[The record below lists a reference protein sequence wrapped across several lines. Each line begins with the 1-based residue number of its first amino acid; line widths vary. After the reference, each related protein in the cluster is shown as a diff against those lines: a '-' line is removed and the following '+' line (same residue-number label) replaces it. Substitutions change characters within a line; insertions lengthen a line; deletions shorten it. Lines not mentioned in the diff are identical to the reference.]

1 MALHNTILMA
11 VSGIL
16 IGIYFLPSEKDAVL
30 DVKINATYDYIV
42 DPEVSVLLVEAGG
55 SEYGNEDI
63 STHIKAAAVEI
74 GRLTLFHRNTH
85 QMKQDQKSF
94 WPRGKVLGGSS
105 SINYLAYVRGSRYDY
120 DNWEKEGCVMT
131 SSDLEGHIFSRM
143 ADRNKKEPLY
153 PDYQLEFFSNAQD
166 DEFIENG
173 LPMNYNKTVKELYRK
188 DPVLWN
194 LQLLPFSSTRNVQ
207 VMVKTGLICT
217 PKQGLSKPV
226 LVKVLDSSE
235 VNILNFPSDQEIIS
249 LKTPYHSKLH
259 KFKCAM
265 RIVHEMALHYTI
277 LMAVSGILLGIYFLP
292 SEKDVVLDVKL
303 NVTYDYIVGKY
314 IHNLFIQDQVGSRFS
329 CTEKDYKYYCVFIL
343 VGAVCQS
350 SNSKQTSVKI
360 QLSVLLVEAGGSE
373 YGNED
378 ISTPIKAAAV
388 ENTKNDWSFYTVSQ
402 KYSHQMK
409 QDQKSFWPRGKVL
422 GGSSSINYLAY
433 VRGSRY
439 DYDNW
444 EKEGCTG
451 WSYKD
456 VLPYFLKIEDIQA
469 PRFYDSDYHSRGGY
483 LGVSEVK
490 NTPLPEIYKQAAHE
504 IGIEHVDLNGENQIG
519 FSYMQSSMKNGERSN
534 TAKAYLRPVINRS
547 NLHISINSFV
557 TKVLLDG
564 IKVIGVEVI
573 KDNRKR
579 NLYANEEVILSAGA
593 INSPVI
599 LMLSGIGP
607 KNHLTK
613 LKIPVVADLPVGE
626 NLQDHYQI
634 FVKFLINKPYCITS
648 AETVSLW
655 NEMQYHILGKGVMTT
670 SGLEGHIFGR
680 MTDRNKKEPL
690 YPDYQLEFF
699 SIAQDDLYME
709 YGIPVNHNESV
720 IKLLQTRSS
729 SMEFTILAIQQ
740 HPKCTGYVR
749 LQSTDPFDY
758 PAIDPNYLC
767 EYDDVKTLLA
777 GIRIMRKLEKTK
789 AFKEIGATYNRMDFK
804 GICDT
809 EEFDSDEYWEC
820 IIRHWGM
827 TGYHPTSTCRMGSKT
842 DPTSVVDPQ
851 LRVKGISGL
860 RVADAS
866 VMRHL
871 TSGNTNA
878 PCIMIGEKAADLIRG
893 KDTVKAFR
901 DKIKHLNL

>member
-16 IGIYFLPSEKDAVL
+16 IGIYFLPSEKD
-30 DVKINATYDYIV
+30 
-42 DPEVSVLLVEAGG
+42 
-55 SEYGNEDI
+55 
-63 STHIKAAAVEI
+63 
-74 GRLTLFHRNTH
+74 
-85 QMKQDQKSF
+85 
-94 WPRGKVLGGSS
+94 
-105 SINYLAYVRGSRYDY
+105 
-120 DNWEKEGCVMT
+120 
-131 SSDLEGHIFSRM
+131 
-143 ADRNKKEPLY
+143 
-153 PDYQLEFFSNAQD
+153 
-166 DEFIENG
+166 
-173 LPMNYNKTVKELYRK
+173 
-188 DPVLWN
+188 
-194 LQLLPFSSTRNVQ
+194 
-207 VMVKTGLICT
+207 
-217 PKQGLSKPV
+217 
-226 LVKVLDSSE
+226 
-235 VNILNFPSDQEIIS
+235 
-249 LKTPYHSKLH
+249 
-259 KFKCAM
+259 
-265 RIVHEMALHYTI
+265 
-277 LMAVSGILLGIYFLP
+277 
-292 SEKDVVLDVKL
+292 VVLDVKL
-303 NVTYDYIVGKY
+303 NTTYDYIV
-314 IHNLFIQDQVGSRFS
+314 
-329 CTEKDYKYYCVFIL
+329 
-343 VGAVCQS
+343 VGAGS
-350 SNSKQTSVKI
+350 SGAVIANRLSEDPGI
-360 QLSVLLVEAGGSE
+360 SVLLVEAGGSE

-388 ENTKNDWSFYTVSQ
+388 ENTKDDWAFYTVSQ

-456 VLPYFLKIEDIQA
+456 VLPYYLKIEDIQA
-469 PRFYDSDYHSRGGY
+469 PRLYDSDYHSRGGY
-483 LGVSEVK
+483 LGVSEVR

-534 TAKAYLRPVINRS
+534 TAKAYLRPVINRP
-547 NLHISINSFV
+547 NLHISINTFV

-564 IKVIGVEVI
+564 KKAIGVEVI
-573 KDNRKR
+573 KDNRKL
-579 NLYANEEVILSAGA
+579 NLYANKEVILSAGA

-607 KNHLTK
+607 KSHLTK
-613 LKIPVVADLPVGE
+613 LKIPIVADLPVGE

-634 FVKFLINKPYCITS
+634 FMKFLINKPYSPTS
-648 AETVSLW
+648 DATSSLW
-655 NEMQYHILGKGVMTT
+655 NKLQYHILGKGVMTS

-680 MTDRNKKEPL
+680 MTDRRKTEPQ

-699 SIAQDDLYME
+699 SNAQDDGFIDNGL
-709 YGIPVNHNESV
+709 PLNHNKSV
-720 IKLLQTRSS
+720 IKLLQKRSS
-729 SMEFTILAIQQ
+729 SMEFTVVTIQQ

-758 PAIDPNYLC
+758 PEIDPNYLC
-767 EYDDVKTLLA
+767 EYDDVKSLLS

-789 AFKEIGATYNRMDFK
+789 AFKEIGVTHNRMDFK

-827 TGYHPTSTCRMGSKT
+827 TGYHPASTCRMGSTT

-851 LRVKGISGL
+851 LRLIGISGL

-901 DKIKHLNL
+901 DKIKHLKL

>member
-1 MALHNTILMA
+1 MRKLEKTKAFKEIGATHNRMDFK
-11 VSGIL
+11 GICDTEEFDSDEYWEC
-16 IGIYFLPSEKDAVL
+16 IIRYWGMTGYHPASTCRMGSKTDPTSV
-30 DVKINATYDYIV
+30 V
-42 DPEVSVLLVEAGG
+42 DP
-55 SEYGNEDI
+55 
-63 STHIKAAAVEI
+63 
-74 GRLTLFHRNTH
+74 
-85 QMKQDQKSF
+85 
-94 WPRGKVLGGSS
+94 
-105 SINYLAYVRGSRYDY
+105 
-120 DNWEKEGCVMT
+120 
-131 SSDLEGHIFSRM
+131 
-143 ADRNKKEPLY
+143 
-153 PDYQLEFFSNAQD
+153 QL
-166 DEFIENG
+166 
-173 LPMNYNKTVKELYRK
+173 R
-188 DPVLWN
+188 
-194 LQLLPFSSTRNVQ
+194 
-207 VMVKTGLICT
+207 VKTGLICT

-226 LVKVLDSSE
+226 LVLVS
-235 VNILNFPSDQEIIS
+235 
-249 LKTPYHSKLH
+249 
-259 KFKCAM
+259 
-265 RIVHEMALHYTI
+265 VHEMALHYTI

-303 NVTYDYIVGKY
+303 NVTYDYIV
-314 IHNLFIQDQVGSRFS
+314 
-329 CTEKDYKYYCVFIL
+329 
-343 VGAVCQS
+343 VGAGS
-350 SNSKQTSVKI
+350 SGAVIANRLSEDPEI
-360 QLSVLLVEAGGSE
+360 SVLLVEAGGSE

-519 FSYMQSSMKNGERSN
+519 FSYMQSSMKNGKRSN
-534 TAKAYLRPVINRS
+534 TAKSYLRPVINRS
-547 NLHISINSFV
+547 NLHISINTFV
-557 TKVLLDG
+557 TKVLLEG
-564 IKVIGVEVI
+564 KKAIGVEVI
-573 KDNRKR
+573 KDNRKL
-579 NLYANEEVILSAGA
+579 NLYATKEVILSAGA
-593 INSPVI
+593 INSPAI

-680 MTDRNKKEPL
+680 MTDRNKEEPL

-777 GIRIMRKLEKTK
+777 DK
-789 AFKEIGATYNRMDFK
+789 AFKEIGATYNRLDFK

-878 PCIMIGEKAADLIRG
+878 PSIMIGEKAADLIRG

-901 DKIKHLNL
+901 DKIKHLKL